1 MRKIV
6 LDSNVPIDLNIKEID
21 LLEKCLDLLKEE
33 DIYVSSVNFD
43 EIKNS
48 KIKKLLKDN
57 IKRWIRIW

>member
-57 IKRWIRIW
+57 IKR